1 MKYKQLL
8 ANATR
13 VTVLPALALF
23 FSTNTLAQQR
33 ESGALSAHWEA
44 YIISSL
50 RSSAGV
56 SDEPRIQD
64 RRTLLSHALAESMRN
79 EIRLTLNLSDAD
91 AFNVHT
97 LSKAGFAAN
106 NSSAF
111 SGLGLLA
118 AGPGVAAQQ
127 QFAPSISHVMN
138 SGASVSVGGL
148 FVYESFTARGL
159 GANAFGVRGTEL
171 SSGSALTARWDSAP
185 MGRFSYGA
193 QTQSRVKMD
202 SYQNYLGVFT
212 TPGRFDLPGRVAGN
226 LSWTDRFGKFT
237 ATVERVNYAAVEP
250 FTSASLP
257 DEFLSLLGD
266 SASPRFAWNDLNIY
280 SLSYE
285 AMPSEFDRLTFTW
298 ASSQQPSPS
307 SALLRS
313 VLDLE
318 SNRNFALSYSRILG
332 HNARLRFA
340 ANYAPTSYFFGP
352 AVIQADSFANPSKL
366 EAEARFEVSF

>member
-13 VTVLPALALF
+13 VSVLPALALF
-23 FSTNTLAQQR
+23 FSPHAIAQQR

-44 YIISSL
+44 YVISSL
-50 RSSAGV
+50 RSAAGI
-56 SDEPRIQD
+56 SDEPRIHD

-79 EIRLTLNLSDAD
+79 EIRVKLKLSDND
-91 AFNVHT
+91 AFNIHSV
-97 LSKAGFAAN
+97 SKSGFAAN

-111 SGLGLLA
+111 SGLGLLS
-118 AGPGVAAQQ
+118 AGNGVAAQQ

-138 SGASVSVGGL
+138 SGATVSVGGL

-159 GANAFGVRGTEL
+159 GSNAFGVRGTET

-185 MGRFSYGA
+185 MGRFSFGA

-212 TPGRFDLPGRVAGN
+212 TPGRFDLPARYAGN

-237 ATVERVNYAAVEP
+237 ASAERVNYSAVAP
-250 FTSASLP
+250 FTSSELP

-266 SASPRFAWNDLNIY
+266 SASPRFVWNDLDIY

-285 AMPSEFDRLTFTW
+285 AAPSEFDRVTFTW
-298 ASSQQPSPS
+298 ASSQQPSPT

-313 VLDLE
+313 VLDLDT
-318 SNRNFALSYSRILG
+318 NRNFALSYSRILG
-332 HNARLRFA
+332 NNARFRFA

-352 AVIQADSFANPSKL
+352 AVVEANAFSNASTL
-366 EAEARFEVSF
+366 EAEARFEISF